1 MHTIQLVLGQESLE
15 KSLSETL
22 VKDIMT
28 TALIFVNPSTTVF
41 QVAKMMEQGGIGA
54 IIIKKDGAPT
64 GIITDRDFAIKIAVN
79 KNSLDTPVDEIAS
92 HPLKTI
98 NADESILV
106 AANQMSSQ
114 KIRKLAVKEDDKIVG
129 IITSTDLVNQLAK
142 LNS

>member
-1 MHTIQLVLGQESLE
+1 MHTRQVVLGQESLE
-15 KSLSETL
+15 KSLSETS